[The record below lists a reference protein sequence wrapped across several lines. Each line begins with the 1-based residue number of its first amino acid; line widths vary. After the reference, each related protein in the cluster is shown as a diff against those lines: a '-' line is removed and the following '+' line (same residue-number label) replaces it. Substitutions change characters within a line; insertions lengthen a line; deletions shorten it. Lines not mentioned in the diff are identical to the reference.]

1 MRPRMPNIQAHKV
14 KAVKTTIPP
23 TDFHDLKRFFSK
35 EATVSLRIRRKKT
48 ENMVTATTK
57 KKIGQRYAGS
67 PNIIFKVVS
76 PYPIQLNMDAL
87 RCLKK
92 YSK

>member
-48 ENMVTATTK
+48 EKELVQ
-57 KKIGQRYAGS
+57 G
-67 PNIIFKVVS
+67 
-76 PYPIQLNMDAL
+76 
-87 RCLKK
+87 LKGRVL
-92 YSK
+92 